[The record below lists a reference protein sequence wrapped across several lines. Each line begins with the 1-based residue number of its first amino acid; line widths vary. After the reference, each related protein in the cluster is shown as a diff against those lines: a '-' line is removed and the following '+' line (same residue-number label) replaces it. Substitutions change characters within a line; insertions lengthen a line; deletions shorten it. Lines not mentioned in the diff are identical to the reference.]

1 MTRRGRY
8 GVPMQ
13 TYGSIIPGGP
23 TLARILPKAASEAR
37 DPPPLSREVKHRL
50 AVIHW
55 CEAHGGNVALTARHF
70 GHSRSTVYTWLKRY
84 RQQGLRGLEDRSRR
98 PQRIRQ
104 PTWSPELET
113 RVLRLREE
121 NPRWGKD
128 TLTPILRRE
137 GVAISVSMVGRI
149 LTKLKRQGR
158 ILPATLDDPCIV
170 RRRQETRPYATRK
183 PRQYIAQAPGDIVQV
198 DTADIRWGGAAQV
211 YKHFSARDYVSR
223 WDVLGVYGRATAVT
237 ASDFLEAVVARTPFE
252 VRAIQVDGGSEF
264 KAEFEAACQAK
275 GLLLFVLPPRSPKL
289 NGRVER
295 AQRTHKEEFYQLLD
309 PPDSLAQLRAQL
321 LIQEQRYNTYRPH
334 HALGF
339 KTPQE
344 WLLAS
349 HEGR

>member
-1 MTRRGRY
+1 
-8 GVPMQ
+8 MQ
-13 TYGSIIPGGP
+13 TYGSILPGAA
-23 TLARILPKAASEAR
+23 TLARLLPKAASEAR
-37 DPPPLSREVKHRL
+37 DVRPASREAKKRL
-50 AVIHW
+50 AAVRW
-55 CEAHGGNVALTARHF
+55 YEEHGKNASLTARHF
-70 GHSRSTVYTWLKRY
+70 GVSRSSLHVWLRHY
-84 RQQGLRGLEDRSRR
+84 RDQGLRGLEDRSRR
-98 PQRIRQ
+98 PKRVRQ
-104 PTWSPELET
+104 PSWSPELEA
-113 RVLRLREE
+113 RVLELREA

-128 TLTPILRRE
+128 TLTPLLRRE
-137 GVAISVSMVGRI
+137 GVAVSVSMVGRI
-149 LTKLKRQGR
+149 ISCLRRQGR

-170 RRRQETRPYATRK
+170 RRRQQARPYATRK
-183 PRQYIAQAPGDIVQV
+183 PREYVARAPGDIVQV
-198 DTADIRWGGAAQV
+198 DSADIRWGGSAQV

-237 ASDFLEAVVARTPFE
+237 ASDFLDAVLARTPFE

-295 AQRTHKEEFYQLLD
+295 AQRTHKEEFYELLD
-309 PPDSLAQLRAQL
+309 PPDSLADLRARL
-321 LIQEQRYNTYRPH
+321 LEQEQRYNTYRPH

-349 HEGR
+349 QEGR